1 MSYKSWAK
9 AQIPIKTHTTE
20 VYWDKTNH
28 PIKPGTIVSLIEH
41 QDKYINGVVV
51 TRKEAAK
58 RWNYE
63 TSKGNYGKNT
73 VWVNWPNFGI
83 LQSDISELR
92 KV

>member
-28 PIKPGTIVSLIEH
+28 PIKPGTVVILIEQPH
-41 QDKYINGVVV
+41 RYKNGIVV
-51 TRKEAAK
+51 TKEEAAK
-58 RWNYE
+58 RWGYE
-63 TSKGNYGKNT
+63 ILKGGYGKNT
-73 VWVNWPNFGI
+73 VWVKWPNFGI
-83 LQSDISELR
+83 LRSHINELR